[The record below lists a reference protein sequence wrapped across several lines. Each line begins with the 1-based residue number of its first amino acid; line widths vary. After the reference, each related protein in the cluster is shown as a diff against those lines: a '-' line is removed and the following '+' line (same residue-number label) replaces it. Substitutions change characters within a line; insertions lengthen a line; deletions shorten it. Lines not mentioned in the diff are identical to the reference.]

1 MTAGTVTPY
10 RPGEQAGRD
19 GFAQLLRA
27 EWTKFRTVRGWVI
40 GMTVAALVTAGLGLF
55 AAVGTSSSCQ
65 RTSGSSGGPTRT
77 GSACG
82 TNTFPVGPGGVP
94 VDDSFYF
101 VRQPLTGNG
110 SITVQVTSLTGLLP
124 PANGNVPSNPAAPV
138 DTRSGLVPWAKAGL
152 IIKNGTSQGSAYAAM
167 MVTADHGVRMQDNYT
182 NDTAGQPGAV
192 SPASPRWLRLTR
204 SGDTITGYDS
214 ADGTHWTQVS
224 TVHLAGLSSTLQA
237 GLFATSPAYTVS
249 SQGFGGGTNGSSLPS
264 QATAVFDHVSRS
276 GTWPGGTWT
285 GDYIGAGDASG
296 VGGYHQAGG
305 RFIVTGSGD
314 IAPVIAGSGNEGDPD
329 ATLTNYLLGTF
340 AGLIA
345 VIVVATMFIT
355 AEYRRGLIRIT
366 LTASPRRGRVL
377 AAKAIVIGS
386 VTFVAGLVAAAAGVI
401 FGTQLSRHHG
411 TYVFPASWAT
421 ELRVIAGTAA
431 LLAVAAVL
439 ALALGTVLR
448 RSAAAVAL
456 VIVVIV
462 LPYILGVASILPA
475 SASDWLLRITPA
487 AAFAVQQAA
496 PQYPQVTALYTPTSG
511 YFPLAPWAGLA
522 VLCAYAA
529 LALSLAVALL
539 RRRDA

>member
-1 MTAGTVTPY
+1 MTAGTITPY
-10 RPGEQAGRD
+10 RPGQQAGRD

-40 GMTVAALVTAGLGLF
+40 GMTVAALVTLGLGLF
-55 AAVGTSSSCQ
+55 AAGGTSSSCQ
-65 RTSGSSGGPTRT
+65 STAGGPVRT
-77 GSACG
+77 GAACEP
-82 TNTFPVGPGGVP
+82 TFPVGPGGEP

-124 PANGNVPSNPAAPV
+124 PANAVPAGPGPS
-138 DTRSGLVPWAKAGL
+138 DTRPGLVPWAKAGL

-214 ADGTHWTQVS
+214 ADGTHWTQVGA
-224 TVHLAGLSSTLQA
+224 VHLAGLSPTVQA
-237 GLFATSPAYTVS
+237 GLFAASPEYSVVS
-249 SQGFGGGTNGSSLPS
+249 QNFGGGTNGSSLPS

-276 GTWPGGTWT
+276 GTWPGGRWT
-285 GDYIGAGDASG
+285 GDYIGAGTDYAPG
-296 VGGYHQAGG
+296 IGGYHQAGG
-305 RFIVTGSGD
+305 RFTVTGSGD
-314 IAPVIAGSGNEGDPD
+314 MAPVIAGSGNEGDPD
-329 ATLTNYLLGTF
+329 TTLTDYLVGTF

-386 VTFVAGLVAAAAGVI
+386 VTFVAGLVAAAA
-401 FGTQLSRHHG
+401 Q
-411 TYVFPASWAT
+411 
-421 ELRVIAGTAA
+421 
-431 LLAVAAVL
+431 
-439 ALALGTVLR
+439 
-448 RSAAAVAL
+448 
-456 VIVVIV
+456 
-462 LPYILGVASILPA
+462 
-475 SASDWLLRITPA
+475 
-487 AAFAVQQAA
+487 
-496 PQYPQVTALYTPTSG
+496 
-511 YFPLAPWAGLA
+511 
-522 VLCAYAA
+522 
-529 LALSLAVALL
+529 
-539 RRRDA
+539 

>member
-10 RPGEQAGRD
+10 QPGQQTRRD

-27 EWTKFRTVRGWVI
+27 EWTKFRTVRGWVV
-40 GMTVAALVTAGLGLF
+40 GTVVAVLVIVGIGLF
-55 AAVGTSSSCQ
+55 AAGGNGSSCQ
-65 RTSGSSGGPTRT
+65 STGGGPARS
-77 GSACG
+77 GAACMPIY
-82 TNTFPVGPGGVP
+82 PVGPGGEAVT
-94 VDDSFYF
+94 DSFYF

-124 PANGNVPSNPAAPV
+124 PANGNLPSNPAAPV
-138 DTRSGLVPWAKAGL
+138 DTRPGLVPWAKAGL
-152 IIKNGTSQGSAYAAM
+152 IIKDGTGEGSAYAAM

-214 ADGTHWTQVS
+214 ADGTHWTQVGA
-224 TVHLAGLSSTLQA
+224 VHLAGLPSTVQA
-237 GLFATSPAYTVS
+237 GLFAASPAYAVIS
-249 SQGFGGGTNGSSLPS
+249 ESFGGGETGSISPS

-276 GTWPGGTWT
+276 GTWPSGAWT
-285 GDYIGAGDASG
+285 GDYIGAADGSG
-296 VGGYHQAGG
+296 IGGYHQADG
-305 RFIVTGSGD
+305 RFTVTGSGD
-314 IAPVIAGSGNEGDPD
+314 IAPVAAGQGGAGVTIAVH
-329 ATLTNYLLGTF
+329 LVGTF

-345 VIVVATMFIT
+345 VIVIATMFIT
-355 AEYRRGLIRIT
+355 AEYRRGLIRTT

-386 VTFVAGLVAAAAGVI
+386 VAFVAGLAAAAATLI
-401 FGTQLSRHHG
+401 FGARIARARGS
-411 TYVFPASWAT
+411 YVFPVSWPT
-421 ELRVIAGTAA
+421 ELRVVVGTAA
-431 LLAVAAVL
+431 LIAVGAVL

-462 LPYILGVASILPA
+462 LPYILGVASILPV

-487 AAFAVQQAA
+487 AAFAIQQAT
-496 PQYPQVTALYTPTSG
+496 PQYPQVTAVYSPSSG
-511 YFPLAPWAGLA
+511 YFPLAPWAGFA
-522 VLCAYAA
+522 VMCAYAA
-529 LALSLAVALL
+529 LALGLAVVLL